1 MSTNVCQSMNV
12 KGVAVKA
19 TYQSNVWMGGKSDHI
34 FYSTTKFWPSKCIK
48 FGWGSRILAQW
59 GSGSGSRVTYI
70 NHFGE
75 KIKTSFGGKNSNCT
89 NIFFLKKL

>member
-48 FGWGSRILAQW
+48 FGWGSRILAQL
-59 GSGSGSRVTYI
+59 GSGSGSRVTYCI
-70 NHFGE
+70 LIILE
-75 KIKTSFGGKNSNCT
+75 KKLKLVSVEKTPTVQTSF
-89 NIFFLKKL
+89 F